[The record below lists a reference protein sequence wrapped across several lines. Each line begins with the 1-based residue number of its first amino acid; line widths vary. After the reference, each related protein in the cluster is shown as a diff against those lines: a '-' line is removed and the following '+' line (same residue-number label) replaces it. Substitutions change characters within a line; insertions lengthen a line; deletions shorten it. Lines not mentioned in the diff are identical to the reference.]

1 MCSFGLGVS
10 RPRTWAAAAERLQVP
25 GVTARPPGGRG
36 VRKRNPKGAGT
47 PTPGHGAP
55 ACRPPGRPPG
65 GSRRQVLRERGPAA
79 RVLCGRG
86 GLQHHLPGHEPVR
99 PRLFPAPERGRE
111 CQLRPVPRRAPQRL
125 RVQKPGPSGGS
136 LSLPGDLLPQF
147 QPHPLGGWLLLP
159 QARQQT
165 AQALL
170 RKEQS
175 PGPAAWRSRRDDPP
189 TTVLSAEATLRQAGE
204 ALGQGRGPRRC
215 LLGGGPG
222 QQRLTPRLTR
232 SSARRRGG
240 GPDHTAGLCPGRL
253 PDSPGLA
260 PAQPSSPSNGRCRA
274 GTGGS

>member
-1 MCSFGLGVS
+1 MCSFDLGVS
-10 RPRTWAAAAERLQVP
+10 RPRTGAAAAERLQVP

-55 ACRPPGRPPG
+55 ARRPPGRPPG
-65 GSRRQVLRERGPAA
+65 GSRRQVLGERGPAA

-86 GLQHHLPGHEPVR
+86 GRQHHLPGHEPVR
-99 PRLFPAPERGRE
+99 PSCWPGHTAPRE
-111 CQLRPVPRRAPQRL
+111 PEHGDARTAESR
-125 RVQKPGPSGGS
+125 GPSGGS
-136 LSLPGDLLPQF
+136 LSLPGDLLPQL

-175 PGPAAWRSRRDDPP
+175 PGPAAWRNRRDDPP

-204 ALGQGRGPRRC
+204 ALRQGRGPRRR

-222 QQRLTPRLTR
+222 QQRLSPRLAR
-232 SSARRRGG
+232 SSAHR
-240 GPDHTAGLCPGRL
+240 
-253 PDSPGLA
+253 
-260 PAQPSSPSNGRCRA
+260 
-274 GTGGS
+274 

>member
-1 MCSFGLGVS
+1 MALQRAVLLAGLL
-10 RPRTWAAAAERLQVP
+10 AEVAGKSSESVGQQPECCVDVVDSNTTCP
-25 GVTARPPGGRG
+25 GTSLCGPGCFRRRNEDGSASC
-36 VRKRNPKGAGT
+36 VRC
-47 PTPGHGAP
+47 HGGP
-55 ACRPPGRPPG
+55 HNGSECR
-65 GSRRQVLRERGPAA
+65 SRR
-79 RVLCGRG
+79 
-86 GLQHHLPGHEPVR
+86 
-99 PRLFPAPERGRE
+99 
-111 CQLRPVPRRAPQRL
+111 
-125 RVQKPGPSGGS
+125 GPSGGS

>member
-1 MCSFGLGVS
+1 MALQRAVLLAGLLAEVAGKSSESVGQQPECCVDVVDSNTTCPGTSLCGPGCFRRRNEDGSASCVRCHGGPHNGSECRS
-10 RPRTWAAAAERLQVP
+10 RSCW
-25 GVTARPPGGRG
+25 
-36 VRKRNPKGAGT
+36 
-47 PTPGHGAP
+47 PGHTAPREPEHGGART
-55 ACRPPGRPPG
+55 A
-65 GSRRQVLRERGPAA
+65 
-79 RVLCGRG
+79 
-86 GLQHHLPGHEPVR
+86 
-99 PRLFPAPERGRE
+99 
-111 CQLRPVPRRAPQRL
+111 
-125 RVQKPGPSGGS
+125 KSG
-136 LSLPGDLLPQF
+136 
-147 QPHPLGGWLLLP
+147 
-159 QARQQT
+159 
-165 AQALL
+165 
-170 RKEQS
+170 

>member
-125 RVQKPGPSGGS
+125 RVQKPCWPGHTAPREPEHGGARTAKSG
-136 LSLPGDLLPQF
+136 
-147 QPHPLGGWLLLP
+147 
-159 QARQQT
+159 
-165 AQALL
+165 
-170 RKEQS
+170 
-175 PGPAAWRSRRDDPP
+175 PGPAAWRSLRKPRYVRRERPSDRGAGPAA
-189 TTVLSAEATLRQAGE
+189 VSLVEARV
-204 ALGQGRGPRRC
+204 
-215 LLGGGPG
+215 
-222 QQRLTPRLTR
+222 
-232 SSARRRGG
+232 
-240 GPDHTAGLCPGRL
+240 
-253 PDSPGLA
+253 
-260 PAQPSSPSNGRCRA
+260 SNV
-274 GTGGS
+274 